1 MYPAQVPCYVFPVA
15 SSRSLSYGTF
25 PLEGLLGHR
34 LSQAAGQAYLLK
46 AGKQCG
52 VIYLRV
58 NLEVLAVGQQSPY
71 RQPSTHAQRVLRSCA
86 MAPSALVLC

>member
-15 SSRSLSYGTF
+15 SSRSLCCGTL

-52 VIYLRV
+52 VTCLRA
-58 NLEVLAVGQQSPY
+58 NIEVLAVGQQSPY
-71 RQPSTHAQRVLRSCA
+71 RQPVLT
-86 MAPSALVLC
+86 PSGF